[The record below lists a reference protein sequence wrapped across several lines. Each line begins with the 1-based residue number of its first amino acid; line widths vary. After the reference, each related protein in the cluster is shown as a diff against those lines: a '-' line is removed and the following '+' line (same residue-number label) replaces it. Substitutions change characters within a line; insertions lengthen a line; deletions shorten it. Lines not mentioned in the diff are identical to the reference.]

1 MKQAVQVL
9 SQRLSEVLPAMGT
22 TDMDP
27 LILDV
32 DEVANSSG
40 PATSVLPVPSTAVH
54 LHPDVQK
61 KHQRVGLYLQVIGAI
76 CLSFMAVLV
85 KYTSRAISVESLVFW
100 RSFLA
105 LGVNVTLQHH
115 FGMPYLTIFLDEL
128 RSTVQLHSVLTYL
141 VTTLSFH
148 AVAAMPVSDA
158 SVVLGSTSV
167 LTCLAGY
174 RLLQLDRHSS
184 HKIAIR
190 ATEWILG
197 AMPLLGLLFVQGP
210 LCLLPDAASS
220 APPPGLAYV
229 GGVTAA
235 MLSGVMWVV
244 MPQLHDISPLPVI
257 THTLVLSSTVSG
269 LKSVIFPEAVVPTD
283 VVSLPRVV
291 TEVVVMAALGSI
303 GQISVT
309 RGCQLYPME
318 PLPVVP
324 FAAGLVSMLV
334 LDAVVCK
341 EYLPAG
347 PTIAVV
353 VAVGATALLILR
365 KPASDVVQPVVAAPE

>member
-40 PATSVLPVPSTAVH
+40 SATSVLPVPSTAVH

-76 CLSFMAVLV
+76 CLSFMA
-85 KYTSRAISVESLVFW
+85 
-100 RSFLA
+100 
-105 LGVNVTLQHH
+105 
-115 FGMPYLTIFLDEL
+115 
-128 RSTVQLHSVLTYL
+128 
-141 VTTLSFH
+141 
-148 AVAAMPVSDA
+148 
-158 SVVLGSTSV
+158 
-167 LTCLAGY
+167 
-174 RLLQLDRHSS
+174 
-184 HKIAIR
+184 
-190 ATEWILG
+190 
-197 AMPLLGLLFVQGP
+197 
-210 LCLLPDAASS
+210 DAASS